1 MAERSS
7 GPFMKMSPSGFPGL
21 LIVLFVVLTSYQFF
35 GDDFL
40 WVLLGLATLGGVLS
54 VVFHFLHSR
63 KREDAGLSLLSH
75 ATKKSDSVNTPIT
88 R

>member
-21 LIVLFVVLTSYQFF
+21 LIVLFVVLTSYEFF

-40 WVLLGLATLGGVLS
+40 WVLLGFGDPGW
-54 VVFHFLHSR
+54 
-63 KREDAGLSLLSH
+63 SLIGRVSFPPF
-75 ATKKSDSVNTPIT
+75 AEARRRGPIT
-88 R
+88 AITRYQEE